1 VTRIPAPAATADRAT
16 RGWTLVSPGGAADVV
31 VTAADDATLGDV
43 LPELGREPGLE
54 LWAGS
59 TRLRADTPLTVPQ
72 LAHGAV
78 LGVGGPAPR
87 WSAGAR
93 SSALELHVVGG
104 PDAGRTVP
112 LGQGRHVLGRGG
124 EATVRLDDPDV
135 SRRHVEVNVGGGRIT
150 VADLSS
156 TNGSR
161 LDDRD
166 LDERPV
172 SWPAGAVLRLGAS
185 AVRLA
190 GPGGVAAA
198 VEPGTGGR
206 MRLRPPRRPTTLRP
220 AVDVAFP
227 RLPEPAR
234 PRRAGRVAVAV
245 DTWLPG
251 RRPERTDAADYALE
265 LLGAQ
270 DRLADAL
277 RAGVRAAEAASPD
290 LATLMSAARRR
301 SHPLWSRSRGDADA
315 LTVRLGSGPGHVG
328 VTRID
333 PEGCRHP
340 EVAPHVP
347 AVVDLRTSGGLAVLG
362 PREQA
367 VGVLRGVLA
376 QLTALH
382 APGEV
387 GLVLLPGTGRLAD
400 WAWARWLPHL
410 DAEAGHRRR
419 ADRHSGATPWVDEVL
434 AEVVARRRAGR
445 GTPGWLVVVVDR
457 PLDARLAAMLGQ
469 ARDVGVVTLA
479 AAASAENLPV
489 AVDAA
494 LRLTGETGAQG
505 VLGRG
510 AAPGTGSVLVDRL
523 PHAVARQFARDLAAL
538 VPATAVPG

>member
-1 VTRIPAPAATADRAT
+1 M
-16 RGWTLVSPGGAADVV
+16 SPGGAADVE
-31 VTAADDATLGDV
+31 VTAADDATLEDV

-59 TRLRADTPLTVPQ
+59 TRLRDDTPLTVPE

-78 LGVGGPAPR
+78 LGIGGPAPR

-112 LGQGRHVLGRGG
+112 LGHGRHVLGRGG

-135 SRRHVEVNVGGGRIT
+135 SRRHVEVHVGGGRIT

-185 AVRLA
+185 AIRVA

-206 MRLRPPRRPTTLRP
+206 MRLRPPRRPTTPRP

-234 PRRAGRVAVAV
+234 RRRPGRL

-251 RRPERTDAADYALE
+251 RRPGRTDATDQALE

-270 DRLADAL
+270 DRLDDAL
-277 RAGVRAAEAASPD
+277 RAGMRAAEAASPD
-290 LATLMSAARRR
+290 LAALMGAARRR
-301 SHPLWSRSRGDADA
+301 SHPLWSRGRGDADA

-333 PEGCRHP
+333 PDGCRSP

-347 AVVDLRTSGGLAVLG
+347 AVVDLRTSGGLAVIG
-362 PREQA
+362 PRAQA
-367 VGVLRGVLA
+367 IGVLRGVLA

-387 GLVLLPGTGRLAD
+387 GLVLLPDTARPAD

-410 DAEAGHRRR
+410 DDGGRGRP
-419 ADRHSGATPWVDEVL
+419 ADASSAATPWDDEAL
-434 AEVVARRRAGR
+434 AAVVARRRAGR
-445 GTPGWLVVVVDR
+445 GASGWLVVVVDR
-457 PLDARLAAMLGQ
+457 PLDARLAALLGQ
-469 ARDVGVVTLA
+469 ARDVGVLTLA
-479 AAASAENLPV
+479 AAASTEKLPV
-489 AVDAA
+489 TVDAV
-494 LRLTGETGAQG
+494 LRLTGETGVLG

-510 AAPGTGSVLVDRL
+510 AAPGTGAVLVDQL
-523 PHAVARQFARDLAAL
+523 PHAVATQFARDLAAL
-538 VPATAVPG
+538 VPATAVPAGAGPR